1 MALIDTLQSL
11 EPIFVKAGQL
21 AHKMQASVECH
32 KKLSTG
38 DDIIDIV
45 TEADLA
51 VQEYLLQAMAK
62 TELINCRL
70 LAEENTVD
78 INKFNEQGKYYLAVD
93 PIDGTAVYSRG
104 GQHFSVIVS
113 LHDGEKP
120 LYTFVYYPALGCIY
134 KVVNNIFSVV
144 GKMPS
149 FTLSQAAQRSVVYY
163 HGNPDKVTAELYS
176 ELKNKGI
183 NFVEMKVISQ
193 DIGTI
198 ESLVNDKVIGVFKED
213 INVYDGLVEYHIALA
228 KGMKIY
234 SSGVNGVLDLSNIKK
249 RDYGFY
255 YPGYYLALS
264 SLYK

>member
-1 MALIDTLQSL
+1 MSLIETLQEL
-11 EPIFVKAGQL
+11 EPTFIQAGQL
-21 AHKMQASVECH
+21 AYRMQAGVGRH

-51 VQEYLLQAMAK
+51 VQEYLLQAMGK

-93 PIDGTAVYSRG
+93 PIDGTAVYARG
-104 GQHFSVIVS
+104 GQHFSVIIS

-120 LYTFVYYPALGCIY
+120 LYTFVHYPALGCTY

-144 GKMPS
+144 GKMPN
-149 FTLSQAAQRSVVYY
+149 FTLPPDSQNSVAYY
-163 HGNPDKVTAELYS
+163 HGSADKVIPEFYQD
-176 ELKNKGI
+176 LKAKGVE
-183 NFVEMKVISQ
+183 FKEMKFIDK

-198 ESLVNDKVIGVFKED
+198 EALAENKVKGVFKQD
-213 INVYDGLVEYHIALA
+213 INVYDGLVEYHIAIA
-228 KGMKIY
+228 RGMELY
-234 SSGVNGVLDLSNIKK
+234 SGGPDGRLDLSCIKK
-249 RDYGFY
+249 RDYGLY
-255 YPGYYLALS
+255 YPGYYLVLS
-264 SLYK
+264 TD